1 MSNGSRILELAA
13 AVKDLINEAQIVPV
27 LATVDVVP
35 DAALEDLNGLKVCV
49 TPYTFVSTPE
59 TRENFSSDIVLSIIV
74 ASPAMAEDFFRLM
87 GYTDAI
93 TEKLEKASIPGAR
106 LKKIKYSPVYDTESY
121 QEDGFFLSIIRPE
134 FSYITFID
142 DQA

>member
-1 MSNGSRILELAA
+1 MSNGSRILELATT
-13 AVKDLINEAQIVPV
+13 VKDLINEAQIIPV
-27 LATVDVVP
+27 SATVNVVP
-35 DAALEDLNGLKVCV
+35 DAALEDLNDLMVCV

-59 TRENFSSDIVLSIIV
+59 TRDNFSSNIVLSIIV
-74 ASPAMAEDFFRLM
+74 ASPATIEDFPRLM

-93 TEKLEKASIPGAR
+93 TEKLEKASIQGAR
-106 LKKIKYSPVYDTESY
+106 LQKIKFSPVYDTESY
-121 QEDGFFLSIIRPE
+121 QEDGLFLSIIRPE